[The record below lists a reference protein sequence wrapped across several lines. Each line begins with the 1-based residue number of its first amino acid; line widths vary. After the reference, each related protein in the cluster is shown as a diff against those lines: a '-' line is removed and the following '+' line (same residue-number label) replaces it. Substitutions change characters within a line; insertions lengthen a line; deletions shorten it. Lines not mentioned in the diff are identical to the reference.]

1 MFTEIVLNSLEVHN
15 FTEIVLNSL
24 EVTLSEKK
32 FWIV

>member
-24 EVTLSEKK
+24 EVTLSEKQL
-32 FWIV
+32 